1 MKKTFAAIISL
12 LICFTLSA
20 CADSSHYSDYSPDN
34 TVEEENS
41 NEPESYESEQGCF
54 VPSKVFYSDDKYA
67 GNPDCYEIN
76 IKCDDLEAGLKQYL
90 DSYYIK
96 KNIKILVDE
105 IPPDYFVPIAKAI
118 EKTDIEERLELKQ
131 IHATIRMIYTYIY
144 DGKACLEFTFSTA
157 DKSGYPVN
165 EDELFIPDKF
175 TTPKEV
181 TGVKPNEFGY
191 CYMGNRING
200 NIVRYRFKFSTRETS
215 AVDIVIGDYQLRIN
229 KQYPWEAELPYFL
242 FDEEQLSAFI
252 KNLEDVIYNE
262 KIDYKTTDR

>member
-20 CADSSHYSDYSPDN
+20 CTGSSHYSDYSPDN

-41 NEPESYESEQGCF
+41 NEPESYESEQGYLA
-54 VPSKVFYSDDKYA
+54 PSKVFYSDDKYA
-67 GNPDCYEIN
+67 GNPKYHEIN
-76 IKCDDLEAGLKQYL
+76 IKCDDLESGLKQYL

-118 EKTDIEERLELKQ
+118 EKTDIEGRLELKQ
-131 IHATIRMIYTYIY
+131 IRVAMPKTIYTYIY
-144 DGKACLEFTFSTA
+144 DGKECLEFTFSTA
-157 DKSGYPVN
+157 DKSGFPVN

-181 TGVKPNEFGY
+181 TGVEPNEFDY

-200 NIVRYRFKFSTRETS
+200 NIVKYSFKFSSRETDD
-215 AVDIVIGDYQLRIN
+215 VDIVIGDYQLQIN
-229 KQYPWEAELPYFL
+229 KQYPWESELPYFL

-262 KIDYKTTDR
+262 IINYN

>member
-1 MKKTFAAIISL
+1 MKKTFATIISL

-20 CADSSHYSDYSPDN
+20 CSGSSTVSTSPDESKN
-34 TVEEENS
+34 DPENS
-41 NEPESYESEQGCF
+41 SVNMESCVGLYT
-54 VPSKVFYSDDKYA
+54 PTTVFYSDDKYE
-67 GNPDCYEIN
+67 GKPEHSQKN

-90 DSYYIK
+90 DGYYIK
-96 KNIKILVDE
+96 KNISIRVDE
-105 IPPDYFVPIAKAI
+105 IPLNYFVPIAKAV
-118 EKTDIEERLELKQ
+118 EKTDIEGRLELKQ
-131 IHATIRMIYTYIY
+131 IHMGPIMAIYTYIY
-144 DGKACLEFTFSTA
+144 DGKECLEFSFSTA

-181 TGVKPNEFGY
+181 TGVEPNEFGY
-191 CYMGNRING
+191 CYIGNRING

-215 AVDIVIGDYQLRIN
+215 AVDIVIGDYQLRID

-252 KNLEDVIYNE
+252 KNLEDAIYNE
-262 KIDYKTTDR
+262 KIDYKSE